1 MGVRCLLYTGLF
13 VSIASE
19 LEVLLWALFID
30 AIDHDAYASDIV
42 ATVGGLASAASL
54 GEMTSM

>member
-1 MGVRCLLYTGLF
+1 MGLF

-30 AIDHDAYASDIV
+30 AIDHDAYTSDIV
-42 ATVGGLASAASL
+42 AMVGGLASAASL